1 MDFQK
6 LIVLEPVS
14 RASLI
19 TDVEKPDGAHLRR
32 ESSDDD
38 WVI

>member
-6 LIVLEPVS
+6 LIVLDPVS
-14 RASLI
+14 STSLI
-19 TDVEKPDGAHLRR
+19 TDVEKPDGAHIGRK
-32 ESSDDD
+32 SSDDH

>member
-14 RASLI
+14 STSLV
-19 TDVEKPDGAHLRR
+19 TDVEKPDGAHIRR
-32 ESSDDD
+32 ESSDDH

>member
-14 RASLI
+14 STSLI
-19 TDVEKPDGAHLRR
+19 NDVEKPDGAHIRW
-32 ESSDDD
+32 ESSDDN